1 MEKSEAFVEKKEE
14 SLGLSVY
21 VEQLTEIQKKA
32 MTIAEQHLGSS
43 FNLKKSVGYSEF
55 QAKKVMKN
63 K

>member
-1 MEKSEAFVEKKEE
+1 MEKNEVGVEDKEKDD
-14 SLGLSVY
+14 SLKVY

-32 MTIAEQHLGSS
+32 MTIAKQHLGSS

-55 QAKKVMKN
+55 QVKKVMEN